1 MSTLLRDIR
10 YSVRTLRRDLGFTV
24 VALLALALGIG
35 ANTAVFTVLNGVL
48 FQPLPLPE
56 ADRLVLVSYASARGA
71 FGRVTGL
78 AEQQYLNFHDRMQ
91 SLEGM
96 ATYSPQIVTI
106 PAPVE
111 PARVQAATVVPEF
124 FPILRTPAQIG
135 RVFTEA
141 DGRHVAVLSDRLW
154 RKTFGA
160 RTEVLGT
167 PILVDGVE
175 HTIVGVLPP
184 GFAFPDNAQL
194 WTPLKVEINPHL
206 SYNRLVVGRLKP
218 GVQRAAAQAEW
229 ETLMRTQPEFV
240 KDARRGVVA
249 QILPLKDL
257 LVADVRKSLWIF
269 GGAVAFVLLIACANI
284 ANLLLMRASARR
296 QEMAV
301 RRAVGATRWRLVRQ
315 VLTESAVIAVAGG
328 ALGALLA
335 MWGVPLLLSIAPA
348 NRIPR
353 LQEIH
358 IDRWV
363 LAFTAVVSAIA
374 GLLFGLAPAL
384 QSARAVDYRTMRAT
398 SSGKLRNSLVV
409 AEMALALVLLTG
421 AGLMVKSFAKMR
433 AVDPG
438 FRPENTLTMTVDLPE
453 SVYRTGK
460 QMQAFHT
467 DVLGRLAVLHGV
479 TAAGGINWRPVEHY
493 GLRGDF
499 GVEGRPGPRPVAD
512 KLCISPGYF
521 QAMGI
526 RMLAGR
532 DISYRD
538 NADSPG
544 VAIISESVARR
555 LWPAGDAL
563 GKRVAEADHPTAKDW
578 MTIVGI
584 VESVR
589 QSDPTHPPED
599 ALYEPSL
606 QTKNTFFLGHVSFV
620 VRTAE
625 NLDRIA
631 PAMRAAVREVD
642 REQPPPTV
650 ATMQSEI
657 AASRAEPLFQTR
669 LLSAFSL
676 LAMLLAAVGIYG
688 VLAYSVTER
697 TQEIG
702 IRMALGAR
710 AGDVLQMVLRRTL
723 LLAAA
728 GVVLGA
734 AGALLVTRV
743 LAKLLFEVK
752 PTDSATY
759 VAVAALLVLV
769 AVAAGFI
776 PARRAARVDP
786 MTALKYE

>member
-1 MSTLLRDIR
+1 
-10 YSVRTLRRDLGFTV
+10 VRTLRRDLGFTV

-56 ADRLVLVSYASARGA
+56 ADRLVLVSYAEGRGA

-78 AEQQYLNFHDRMQ
+78 AESQYLNFHDRMQ

-96 ATYSPQIVTI
+96 AAYNAQSATI
-106 PAPVE
+106 SGPVE
-111 PARVQAATVVPEF
+111 PARVPAATVVPEF
-124 FPILRTPAQIG
+124 FPILRTSARIG

-141 DGRHVAVLSDRLW
+141 DGGHVALLSDRLW

-160 RTEVLGT
+160 RTDVLGT
-167 PILVDGVE
+167 PVLVDGVE
-175 HTIVGVLPP
+175 HTVVGVLPP
-184 GFAFPDNAQL
+184 GFAFPDDAEL
-194 WTPLKVEINPHL
+194 WTPLKVEIVPHR
-206 SYNRLVVGRLKP
+206 SFTRLVVGRLKP
-218 GVQRAAAQAEW
+218 GVDRAVAQVEW
-229 ETLMRTQPEFV
+229 ETLMRSQPEFE
-240 KDARRGVVA
+240 KDARRGIIT

-257 LVADVRKSLWIF
+257 LVTNVRKSLWIF

-284 ANLLLMRASARR
+284 ANLLLMRASTRR

-301 RRAVGATRWRLVRQ
+301 RRAVGATRWRLIRQ
-315 VLTESAVIAVAGG
+315 VLTESAVIAIAGG

-335 MWGVPLLLSIAPA
+335 TWGVPLLLSIAPA

-384 QSARAVDYRTMRAT
+384 QSARAVDYRSARAT
-398 SSGKLRNSLVV
+398 SSSGRLRNLLVV

-438 FRPENTLTMTVDLPE
+438 FHPENTLTMTVDLPE
-453 SVYRTGK
+453 SVYRTGE
-460 QMQAFHT
+460 QMQAFHK
-467 DVLGRLAVLHGV
+467 DVLARLAVLPGV
-479 TAAGGINWRPVEHY
+479 TAAGGVNWRPVEHY

-499 GVEGRPGPRPVAD
+499 GVEGRTGRRPTAD
-512 KLCISPGYF
+512 KLCVSPGYF
-521 QAMGI
+521 QAIGI
-526 RMLAGR
+526 RMIAGR
-532 DISYRD
+532 DFSYRD
-538 NADSPG
+538 NVDSPG
-544 VAIISESVARR
+544 VAIISESIARR
-555 LWPAGDAL
+555 LWPSGDAI
-563 GKRVAEADHPTAKDW
+563 GKRVTEADHPKATDW
-578 MTIVGI
+578 LTVVGV

-599 ALYEPSL
+599 ALYYPSM
-606 QTKNTFFLGHVSFV
+606 QIKSTFFLGHVSFV
-620 VRTAE
+620 VRTPE
-625 NLDRIA
+625 KPDRIA
-631 PAMRAAVREVD
+631 SAMRTAVRDVD
-642 REQPPPTV
+642 RQQPPPTV
-650 ATMQSEI
+650 ASMQSVI

-669 LLSAFSL
+669 LLSGFSL
-676 LAMLLAAVGIYG
+676 LALVLAAIGIYG

-697 TQEIG
+697 TREIG
-702 IRMALGAR
+702 IRMALGAQ
-710 AGDVLQMVLRRTL
+710 ASHVLRMVLRRI
-723 LLAAA
+723 LALTST

-743 LAKLLFEVK
+743 LGKLLFEVK

-759 VAVAALLVLV
+759 IAVASLLALV

-786 MTALKYE
+786 VTALKHE